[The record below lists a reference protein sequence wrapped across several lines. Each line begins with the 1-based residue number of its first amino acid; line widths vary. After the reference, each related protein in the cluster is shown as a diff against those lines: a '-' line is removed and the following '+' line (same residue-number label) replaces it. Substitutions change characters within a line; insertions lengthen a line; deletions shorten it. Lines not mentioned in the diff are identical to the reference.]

1 MRKTKRGGGDLA
13 RSSHKN
19 RRACETEWVSGCLLD
34 EDSNQDV
41 CTELSD
47 VVKSHFR
54 KSVASISLCNGD
66 ITLFS
71 CSGIAIARHGPYLTR
86 FLTSASLAR
95 AFDGKTNEHYYD
107 LKIKVCHE
115 GKEVYRGF
123 LAEYDLDHNFAV
135 VNVRRFIDVHV
146 GIFECVLESV
156 PYGEAYVVG
165 RGVSGDLMARS
176 VELGGDLRVSKEDK
190 DLDSKT
196 SEAWEG
202 GSVFSFDGKFIGM
215 NLFLVPGR
223 AVFLPWSTISKRL
236 ECYWTSWQKVTGQ
249 VPLECLR
256 VYGFGAPVGGKSNSY
271 QEAHRGLHN
280 KEQLDLDSMGYP
292 KLPSTML
299 GARMIL
305 VNTFEETFGDMCGK
319 GVWSKLS
326 GKAAFSIRRNVVAL
340 ASFNGGKRIFACTGF
355 FIKWNGSSIILT
367 SASLIGNSGDV
378 DEIVENL
385 RIEVLLPDKKCVEGK
400 LEHHDPHYN
409 VALVS
414 VSVEDRRDLRPAN
427 TRLSWSNCYKVAAV
441 GRCFKSG
448 ALMAMG
454 GELVSWTGTLDCDL
468 LVRSSCKITKAGI
481 GGPLVTLDGDV
492 LGMNFYDKE
501 IGTPFLLWGNICEI
515 LESFKLRSKAGE
527 TESDPSGTPFWKTD
541 KDPATRLNRW
551 PVTMPCWR
559 LSDDVE
565 KDKPDDDVGVY
576 SEYSYDKGKK
586 ILKL

>member
-1 MRKTKRGGGDLA
+1 MRKTKRDGGDLA

-47 VVKSHFR
+47 GVKSDFR

-95 AFDGKTNEHYYD
+95 AFDGKTNEYYYD

-156 PYGEAYVVG
+156 PYGKAYVVG
-165 RGVSGDLMARS
+165 RGLSGDLMARS
-176 VELGGDLRVSKEDK
+176 VELGGDLRVSKDDK

-271 QEAHRGLHN
+271 QEAHRSLLN

-299 GARMIL
+299 G
-305 VNTFEETFGDMCGK
+305 
-319 GVWSKLS
+319 
-326 GKAAFSIRRNVVAL
+326 
-340 ASFNGGKRIFACTGF
+340 GGKRFFACTGF
-355 FIKWNGSSIILT
+355 FIKWNGSPIILT
-367 SASLIGNSGDV
+367 SASLIGNSGGL
-378 DEIVENL
+378 DEIVENM
-385 RIEVLLPDKKCVEGK
+385 RIEVLLPNNKKCVEGK

-427 TRLSWSNCYKVAAV
+427 TRLSWSNCYKVSV
-441 GRCFKSG
+441 QQILGF
-448 ALMAMG
+448 L
-454 GELVSWTGTLDCDL
+454 
-468 LVRSSCKITKAGI
+468 
-481 GGPLVTLDGDV
+481 GPIVT
-492 LGMNFYDKE
+492 
-501 IGTPFLLWGNICEI
+501 
-515 LESFKLRSKAGE
+515 R
-527 TESDPSGTPFWKTD
+527 
-541 KDPATRLNRW
+541 
-551 PVTMPCWR
+551 
-559 LSDDVE
+559 
-565 KDKPDDDVGVY
+565 
-576 SEYSYDKGKK
+576 
-586 ILKL
+586 

>member
-54 KSVASISLCNGD
+54 KSVASISL
-66 ITLFS
+66 
-71 CSGIAIARHGPYLTR
+71 

-107 LKIKVCHE
+107 LKVCHE

-249 VPLECLR
+249 VP
-256 VYGFGAPVGGKSNSY
+256 FGAPVGGKSNSY

-551 PVTMPCWR
+551 VYCYI
-559 LSDDVE
+559 LSSSICDTLIIF
-565 KDKPDDDVGVY
+565 
-576 SEYSYDKGKK
+576 S
-586 ILKL
+586 LN